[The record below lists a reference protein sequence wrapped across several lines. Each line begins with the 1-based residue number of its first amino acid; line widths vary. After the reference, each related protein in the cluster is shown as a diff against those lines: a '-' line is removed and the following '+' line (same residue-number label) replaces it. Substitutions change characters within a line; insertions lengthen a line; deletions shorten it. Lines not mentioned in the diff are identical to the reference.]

1 METTANIMMPGL
13 DGAPRPARQRLEKAW
28 PETLP
33 RGLFVGEL
41 LLRELTHIAQDDF
54 RGTALPAKLAELGE
68 PVLVRTD
75 PAGEEVEAFL
85 RLPGGEIALLDV
97 SHGDLSIEVAG
108 ATRGAADAAAA
119 LLRRELAAET
129 PAPERVS
136 VAFWMRGDQGGHVRH
151 REIEAPCFDAI
162 ADNYSGAAR
171 GALRRLLAMRT
182 PERGRLILWRG
193 EPGTGKSHALRAL
206 ARAWAPWC
214 SAHFIMDPEE
224 LFGHGGAYM
233 LDVLTWGGD
242 RDEGRW
248 RLVILEDAGELIAA
262 DARAVAGQ
270 ALSRLL
276 NVTDGLLG
284 QGTRT
289 LVLITTNEPVKR
301 LHPATRRAGRCLGDF
316 EFTPF
321 PVAEANAWLAAHG
334 HDRRVERPAT
344 LAELYAHD
352 ENGRA
357 DQEPESTA
365 VPPAGFGFGRVLA

>member
-41 LLRELTHIAQDDF
+41 LLRELAHIAQDDF

-85 RLPGGEIALLDV
+85 RL
-97 SHGDLSIEVAG
+97 S
-108 ATRGAADAAAA
+108 
-119 LLRRELAAET
+119 
-129 PAPERVS
+129 
-136 VAFWMRGDQGGHVRH
+136 
-151 REIEAPCFDAI
+151 
-162 ADNYSGAAR
+162 
-171 GALRRLLAMRT
+171 
-182 PERGRLILWRG
+182 
-193 EPGTGKSHALRAL
+193 
-206 ARAWAPWC
+206 
-214 SAHFIMDPEE
+214 
-224 LFGHGGAYM
+224 
-233 LDVLTWGGD
+233 GGD
-242 RDEGRW
+242 STARRQPRRPEHSP
-248 RLVILEDAGELIAA
+248 
-262 DARAVAGQ
+262 ARAVAGQ
-270 ALSRLL
+270 ALLRLL

-301 LHPATRRAGRCLGDF
+301 LHPATRAGRCFADV

-334 HDRRVERPAT
+334 QDRRVETPAP
-344 LAELYAHD
+344 LAEPYAHD

-357 DQEPESTA
+357 DQDPESTA
-365 VPPAGFGFGRVLA
+365 PGFGFARVLA